1 MKKSPKTLRT
11 GAAAL
16 AALLMTLAAGLEMTP
31 ARKLNPDAV
40 DAGGFLYQLIG
51 RTAASFQLEPLTAGC
66 VLLIACWLARRYL
79 LRRAEGAKA
88 GDTC

>member
-1 MKKSPKTLRT
+1 LKKSPKTLRT

-16 AALLMTLAAGLEMTP
+16 AALLMTLAAGLEMTV

-51 RTAASFQLEPLTAGC
+51 RTSRSFTLEPLAAAC
-66 VLLIACWLARRYL
+66 VLLLAICFAG
-79 LRRAEGAKA
+79 RRAQRRAS
-88 GDTC
+88 TC